1 MVGHP
6 LSALRPNGA
15 AGSAFRSIK
24 RRRGRPP
31 ATGSWTTLG
40 PALPSGI
47 PAPPPSSHSRHSL
60 ASRLAVSVTGR
71 GSLDLQLHS
80 PEPHRTRRAA
90 PRPKRGSPYSPSAVP
105 FVAVPRLFAPL
116 QADVTPVDVDA
127 VDCFRLSMHSIS
139 LEDSPTI
146 VSVTELRFYHR
157 AVVSF
162 FVSLRLV

>member
-71 GSLDLQLHS
+71 RGSLDLQLHS

-116 QADVTPVDVDA
+116 QALTLTRDLLPSTEHALDFVRRFSDNRFGNGASFLPPGRGQFLRVASV
-127 VDCFRLSMHSIS
+127 S
-139 LEDSPTI
+139 LE
-146 VSVTELRFYHR
+146 
-157 AVVSF
+157 
-162 FVSLRLV
+162 